1 MSFSGILSYFSDVLD
16 DVEKGVSEATVF
28 ANKVALAA
36 AVVFG
41 KDNPVG
47 NAIASVNA
55 DIQKVAALIQVPA
68 QSPSGAATPGALVAT
83 STIFTTVWDTVEE
96 AVKSTLDLK
105 NLPSMSNT
113 SFGAKADVVLEELLP
128 IVIPLG
134 LAVVPGGGAISLA
147 APTIVKMVSL
157 ILANV

>member
-1 MSFSGILSYFSDVLD
+1 MSFSGRLSYFSDVLD

-105 NLPSMSNT
+105 NLPSNT